1 MMILRC
7 GVRRAAFAALFS
19 AMASSAQAG
28 DGAAVHLLGFSSDGR
43 YFAFE
48 QYGTESV
55 AGMDYSE
62 TYVIEVATSRPAG
75 GTPLVID
82 TTTVDDSLLQDPNRD
97 PLAIVRLEARKQAAP
112 LLARFGIGS
121 AGIELGIVAASRSRE
136 TTLSIA
142 DETDGRQSP
151 VVKALQQAAVA
162 TTPLDAS
169 MFGAGAHI
177 DLHEFAVDLAAGT
190 CADYG
195 YSAKGFTLTLER
207 VGKQSLALGASPS
220 PQAGDGCPLGFGLA
234 EVHALQLADNSIAL
248 AVLVQRFEYVME
260 DPDRRFMAVT
270 ALVK

>member
-1 MMILRC
+1 MILRC
-7 GVRRAAFAALFS
+7 GIGRAAFAALFS
-19 AMASSAQAG
+19 VMASPAQAG
-28 DGAAVHLLGFSSDGR
+28 DGAAVDPLGFSSDGR

-62 TYVIEVATSRPAG
+62 TYLFDITTSRPVD
-75 GTPLVID
+75 GTPLVVD
-82 TTTVDDSLLQDPNRD
+82 TTTVDDSLLQDPNQD
-97 PLAIVRLEARKQAAP
+97 PLAIVRREAKKQAAP
-112 LLARFGIGS
+112 LLARFGIDT

-136 TTLSIA
+136 TTLAIA

-162 TTPLDAS
+162 TMLLDAAA
-169 MFGAGAHI
+169 FGAGAHI

-270 ALVK
+270 AMVK